1 MTAEVFSLCE
11 YRKSKEGEK
20 KLRRGRELGLP
31 DFEMEEESD
40 ELVLEFEPD
49 FDFDDD
55 IDEEEE

>member
-31 DFEMEEESD
+31 DFEMEPEESRG
-40 ELVLEFEPD
+40 LYLEFEPD
-49 FDFDDD
+49 FDLN
-55 IDEEEE
+55 DEEE